1 MVTTCIQGPEG
12 RHRRETSLMV
22 HVEDEDAHTL
32 RAILNKGRRAV
43 SCSAQGVRWVL
54 GSASAGSC

>member
-1 MVTTCIQGPEG
+1 MTTGTQGPEG
-12 RHRRETSLMV
+12 RHRRDLPLIVDM
-22 HVEDEDAHTL
+22 EDENAHIL
-32 RAILNKGRRAV
+32 RAILNKGRRMV